1 MRPSPT
7 ALLLMLAALAA
18 PEVQAQQLVYQPRN
32 PSFGGFPSNYQYLFG
47 LAQAQN
53 DYEEPGRLLRDPL
66 ADFEQNLQRQVLSQL
81 SREIVADRFG
91 DVDLTQEGRYDFGD
105 FQIEVVPG
113 LSEITIRIFNV
124 LTGDEST
131 VRIPASP

>member
-1 MRPSPT
+1 MRLSPAT
-7 ALLLMLAALAA
+7 LLLLAALAA
-18 PEVQAQQLVYQPRN
+18 PQAQAQQLVYQPQN
-32 PSFGGFPSNYQYLFG
+32 PSFGGFSGNYQYLFG

-53 DYEEPGRLLRDPL
+53 DFEDSARLLRDPL

-91 DVDLTQEGRYDFGD
+91 DVDLTREGRYDFGD

-124 LTGDEST
+124 LTGDESVVT
-131 VRIPASP
+131 IPAFP